1 MESGVL
7 QEIENKWFKG
17 NISSPDPNSLISTTL
32 GLESFWGLFLV
43 TGAVS
48 SSALIVALAS
58 FLYEHRH
65 VLKLSTLSM
74 WKRFLLL
81 LKIFDEKDLTSPA
94 LRKNRQ
100 DESPEVKDIR
110 FEPHPSPSCDS
121 SYRNGGLSP
130 CNFDDFNGGQIAT
143 PQPSPSR

>member
-7 QEIENKWFKG
+7 KEIEDRWFKG

-43 TGAVS
+43 SGAAS

-58 FLYEHRH
+58 FLHKQKH
-65 VLKLSTLSM
+65 VLKLSTVSM
-74 WKRFLLL
+74 WERFLLL
-81 LKIFDEKDLTSPA
+81 LKSFDQKDPNSPA
-94 LRKNRQ
+94 LRKNRN
-100 DESPEVKDIR
+100 DESPEVKDVR

-121 SYRNGGLSP
+121 SYINEGLSP
-130 CNFDDFNGGQIAT
+130 CNFDDFHGEQSPT
-143 PQPSPSR
+143 PLPSPSR